1 MLQES
6 SKSDVCMCLATKERR
21 VNGANRRQCSNTLPS
36 GTVTDEWCLSPLVS
50 HCPQCHG
57 HRRVCLTIPVDDP
70 GDIYRDKARVSLA
83 ARRAIDKDVAPK

>member
-1 MLQES
+1 MS
-6 SKSDVCMCLATKERR
+6 RAYR
-21 VNGANRRQCSNTLPS
+21 P
-36 GTVTDEWCLSPLVS
+36 WPLVS

-70 GDIYRDKARVSLA
+70 GDIYRDKTRVSLA